1 MDNSTILRAAISG
14 LLASAAETGTAL
26 HRMITTTT
34 ATTPSESATI
44 GRSRNR
50 QTVAQPKRA
59 AIKARNRKAHK
70 MACKR

>member
-1 MDNSTILRAAISG
+1 
-14 LLASAAETGTAL
+14 
-26 HRMITTTT
+26 MITTTT